1 MAMTEASREVGVVV
15 RRRSIDNP
23 WIDQLWSPAM
33 ILDEVPATAPWT
45 VLSTEADATTYYA
58 GSASI
63 DLFSAET
70 ANYRDNLADGA
81 PRIWVALRRQDGGAE
96 LELTK
101 VTADPTEGEA
111 MFESGCDV
119 IGTVPMPP
127 EIASWIAAFVDRF
140 HVERVFHKRKRDR
153 AAAIGPAC
161 RAAGRMREQDAHER
175 SGRSRRDKGFLARW
189 SQRKQEAKQP
199 EPKPDAPAART
210 RRIVGPPALQGED
223 ATPEFDL
230 SSLPKLEELTGSTDI
245 TAFLRKACPNICG
258 MRPCENPGRWIP
270 RFAITSI
277 PRSNMPMTG
286 IRRAEFRR
294 RRTRRRCRCRAD
306 GVADHGRTR
315 SRNRQIPTQIRKMR
329 RHILRR
335 AIRTRSVGKTAARS
349 AGAVAQT
356 IGEPAAE
363 RKPFKGR

>member
-1 MAMTEASREVGVVV
+1 MAMTEVSREVGVVV

-70 ANYRDNLADGA
+70 ANYRDNLADGE

-153 AAAIGPAC
+153 AGGDRP
-161 RAAGRMREQDAHER
+161 RVPGGR
-175 SGRSRRDKGFLARW
+175 
-189 SQRKQEAKQP
+189 
-199 EPKPDAPAART
+199 PDEGT
-210 RRIVGPPALQGED
+210 
-223 ATPEFDL
+223 
-230 SSLPKLEELTGSTDI
+230 
-245 TAFLRKACPNICG
+245 
-258 MRPCENPGRWIP
+258 
-270 RFAITSI
+270 
-277 PRSNMPMTG
+277 
-286 IRRAEFRR
+286 
-294 RRTRRRCRCRAD
+294 
-306 GVADHGRTR
+306 GRT
-315 SRNRQIPTQIRKMR
+315 
-329 RHILRR
+329 
-335 AIRTRSVGKTAARS
+335 
-349 AGAVAQT
+349 
-356 IGEPAAE
+356 
-363 RKPFKGR
+363 